1 MGHRGTEGS
10 RTPEDWQGQQY
21 AAAPWDDDNGYG
33 STTYAGHD
41 TGPHGTEPDGAGPD
55 GAGLDGAGP
64 DNAGPDN
71 ADPYG
76 SGQDSRGP
84 ARGFPPAPGQ
94 PNPVYPQGDFDSWND
109 GPADGHQ
116 GHWQDAPGQPGGD
129 WGEAGRTGEWAS
141 SQTGEWA
148 LADAEPRRW
157 GEGNGQWDEP
167 YGQWDEHGQFHEDG
181 PGPAAGT
188 GAIRVAGWENSDYPG
203 YDDRDGQAYQGQGDY
218 RDEIDDGRDPSGRR
232 GGAGGSGGRGGRGG
246 RGGARARS
254 SKMKIILLTGA
265 GAIVLAALG
274 ATAYT
279 FMSGKS
285 GHSGTA
291 GAGVTAPKL
300 PTPTTSPTSAA
311 AKYGKWGYITGRTT
325 DTTPLTVDELY
336 PAQFEINGQSFV
348 RTTDR
353 ADTDCNS
360 ALFGSQLQH
369 AAKAYGCNQ
378 VVRASYVSSDQTMMG
393 TIGVVNLDNSNDAAK
408 AGDASGST
416 DFVTPLNGKSG
427 PTKNLSQGTGVV
439 QAEFK
444 GHYLILIWAEFT
456 NLKAPTT
463 TAQRTQLETFSSSLI
478 SGSANIALSNR
489 MVNGKPQATASATGL
504 AG

>member
-33 STTYAGHD
+33 STTYASHD
-41 TGPHGTEPDGAGPD
+41 AGLPDDGQDNTGPHSTGPHSTSQAG
-55 GAGLDGAGP
+55 
-64 DNAGPDN
+64 
-71 ADPYG
+71 
-76 SGQDSRGP
+76 SRGP
-84 ARGFPPAPGQ
+84 ARGFPPAPDQ
-94 PNPVYPQGDFDSWND
+94 PDPVYPQSDFESWNE
-109 GPADGHQ
+109 
-116 GHWQDAPGQPGGD
+116 APGQGQQGHQDHWQGAPGGPGGD

-148 LADAEPRRW
+148 LADSEPRRW

-167 YGQWDEHGQFHEDG
+167 YGQWDEHGQFHQAEAPAG
-181 PGPAAGT
+181 PGPGT
-188 GAIRVAGWENSDYPG
+188 GATHVAGWENSDYPG
-203 YDDRDGQAYQGQGDY
+203 YDDRDGQHYQDEAGYGGEAGYQNQAGY
-218 RDEIDDGRDPSGRR
+218 QDEIDGGRNPSRRRR
-232 GGAGGSGGRGGRGG
+232 GAGGRGGRS
-246 RGGARARS
+246 GGARARS

-265 GAIVLAALG
+265 GAVVLAALG

-279 FMSGKS
+279 FLSGKS
-285 GHSGTA
+285 GHSGTV

-300 PTPTTSPTSAA
+300 PTPTASPTSAA
-311 AKYGKWGYITGRTT
+311 SKYGKWGYITSRAT

-336 PAQFEINGQSFV
+336 PAQFEISGQSFE

-360 ALFGSQLQH
+360 ALFGASLQH

-393 TIGVVNLDNSNDAAK
+393 TIGVVNLTDSNDAAK

-444 GHYLILIWAEFT
+444 GHYLILIWAEYT

-489 MVNGKPQATASATGL
+489 MVNGKPQATASTP

>member
-33 STTYAGHD
+33 STTYASHD
-41 TGPHGTEPDGAGPD
+41 GVSHDGAGYD
-55 GAGLDGAGP
+55 GAGYEGAGYDGGP
-64 DNAGPDN
+64 HDAG
-71 ADPYG
+71 
-76 SGQDSRGP
+76 QRGP
-84 ARGFPPAPGQ
+84 AQGFPPAPGQ
-94 PNPVYPQGDFDSWND
+94 PGPVYPQGDFDSWNEA
-109 GPADGHQ
+109 PADGPQ
-116 GHWQDAPGQPGGD
+116 GEHWQDAPGGQGGD

-157 GEGNGQWDEP
+157 GEGTGQWTAP
-167 YGQWDEHGQFHEDG
+167 YGEWDENGQFHQEEQRQGG
-181 PGPAAGT
+181 PQ
-188 GAIRVAGWENSDYPG
+188 VAGWENSDYPG
-203 YDDRDGQAYQGQGDY
+203 YDDGDGQHYQGQEPFG
-218 RDEIDDGRDPSGRR
+218 DEIGGGRDRR
-232 GGAGGSGGRGGRGG
+232 GPGGPGGRDGRGGRGG
-246 RGGARARS
+246 GSRGRASR
-254 SKMKIILLTGA
+254 MKVILLVGA
-265 GAIVLAALG
+265 AAVVLAALG

-279 FMSGKS
+279 FLTGRS
-285 GHSGTA
+285 GHSGTT
-291 GAGVTAPKL
+291 GAGVTEPKL
-300 PTPTTSPTSAA
+300 PTPTASASSGVS
-311 AKYGKWGYITGRTT
+311 KYGKWGYITSRAT
-325 DTTPLTVDELY
+325 DPTALTVDELY
-336 PAQFEINGQSFV
+336 PAQFEISGQSFE

-353 ADTDCNS
+353 ADTNCND
-360 ALFGSQLQH
+360 ALFGSQLQN

-378 VVRASYVSSDQTMMG
+378 VVRASYVSSDQQMMG
-393 TIGVVNLDNSNDAAK
+393 TIGVVNLTNSNDAAK

-456 NLKAPTT
+456 NLKAPST
-463 TAQRTQLETFSSSLI
+463 TAQRTQLENFSSSLI

-489 MVNGKPQATASATGL
+489 MVNGKPQATASASAPAKG
-504 AG
+504 